1 MLIATAYEGY
11 QARTLATEFQET
23 EQILKAV
30 LTMIIVLLVGLPV
43 YAMNEVDPKNR
54 VFIYSVM
61 VFALCIAILFAMFLP
76 KIRYKEKMKR
86 KENNIIVYGVGG
98 LQHATTSGA
107 DGSFSQ
113 GEKILTGKSRKEL
126 LAEIATLRRQ
136 LERYELLDVEDGGNE
151 TAMAHEQHS
160 NSRTD
165 NSESSKLQTL
175 VQQEAEAKENSE

>member
-76 KIRYKEKMKR
+76 KIRYKEKMK
-86 KENNIIVYGVGG
+86 KNNIIVYGVGG
-98 LQHATTSGA
+98 FQQATTSGA
-107 DGSFSQ
+107 DGSFSR

-136 LERYELLDVEDGGNE
+136 LEHYESLDVEDGGNE